1 MTDYVIGVN
10 PDVLRWARESSGF
23 SLQDVAKFLRKE
35 ESKICQWESGE
46 ASPTY
51 VQLEKLAYDL
61 YKRPVAVFFFPEP
74 PKEPDPKESFRTL
87 PDFEV
92 ANLIPDTKH
101 AIREARAMQIALR
114 ELNRGIGAN
123 ENLLLRD
130 VRVGPRD
137 DIVTITRRVRAY
149 LQVPLEQ
156 QTGWPGE
163 EKALQEWRDT
173 VQECGIFVFKRS
185 FKQRDVSGFCLQ
197 DDDFPIIYL
206 NNSAAKSRQIFSLF
220 HELAHLLLRTSGVT
234 KLNDQYVASLSGE
247 AQDIE
252 VFCNR
257 FAGEFLVPAADFNS
271 KLSDDETPEQT
282 AERLSD
288 HYKVSREVVLRRLLD
303 NGVIDHRY
311 YRAKVAEWHGS
322 FEQGRR
328 ERRGGGD
335 YYANQATYL
344 GKKFLTLAFR
354 QFHEGNITLEEL
366 ASYTNVRA
374 KNVPGLEKY
383 VLESV
388 STR

>member
-1 MTDYVIGVN
+1 MTDYVTSVN

-23 SLQDVAKFLRKE
+23 SLQDVARFLKKE
-35 ESKICQWESGE
+35 EAAVIQWETGE

-51 VQLEKLAYDL
+51 VQLEKLAYEL
-61 YKRPVAVFFFPEP
+61 YKRPVAVFFFPDPPQEP
-74 PKEPDPKESFRTL
+74 SPAESFRTL
-87 PDFEV
+87 PEFELN
-92 ANLIPDTKH
+92 NLFPDTKH
-101 AIREARAMQIALR
+101 AIREGQAMQIALK
-114 ELNRGIGAN
+114 ELSRGIG
-123 ENLLLRD
+123 LSGKQLLRD
-130 VRVGPRD
+130 FQVDPRD
-137 DIVTITRRVRAY
+137 DIVAITRRVRAY

-156 QTGWPGE
+156 QTGWPSE

-185 FKQRDVSGFCLQ
+185 FKQKDVSGFCLQ
-197 DDDFPIIYL
+197 DDDFSIIYL
-206 NNSAAKSRQIFSLF
+206 NNSAAKNRQIFSLF

-234 KLNDQYVASLSGE
+234 KQNDQYVASLSGE
-247 AQDIE
+247 AQDVE

-257 FAGEFLVPAADFNS
+257 FAGEFLVPVDDFIS

-288 HYKVSREVVLRRLLD
+288 HYKVSREVVLRKLLD
-303 NGVIDHRY
+303 NGVIDRRF
-311 YRAKVAEWHGS
+311 YRAKVAEWHERL
-322 FEQGRR
+322 EQGQR
-328 ERRGGGD
+328 EQRGGGN
-335 YYANQATYL
+335 YYAKQATYL

-383 VLESV
+383 VLESA